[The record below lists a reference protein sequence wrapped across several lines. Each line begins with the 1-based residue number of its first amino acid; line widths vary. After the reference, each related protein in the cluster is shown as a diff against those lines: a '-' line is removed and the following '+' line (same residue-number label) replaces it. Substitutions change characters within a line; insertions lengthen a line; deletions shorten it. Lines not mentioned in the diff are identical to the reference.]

1 MLEFYYKE
9 KKSTPYLFLFYLTIL
24 IIINYRTTN
33 MNKSVQ
39 FIEYIY
45 TEKFY
50 LNL

>member
-24 IIINYRTTN
+24 IIINYRRN
-33 MNKSVQ
+33 MNKSLQ

-45 TEKFY
+45 TEKV
-50 LNL
+50 